1 MRRIVLIPVLSL
13 VAVVSLSG
21 CGLFKKKSPSTAADM
36 GMSYDDSAYSAAPAT
51 STPAYQDSYTYP
63 AGGTFA
69 SGTSG
74 SRTHTVQRKET
85 LYSLARTYYND
96 QSRWKDIY
104 EANRAEI
111 GDPNKIRVGQRLVI
125 P

>member
-1 MRRIVLIPVLSL
+1 MMRRNAVTLLACL
-13 VAVVSLSG
+13 FVVSTLTG
-21 CGLFKKKSPSTAADM
+21 CSLFGGKKKDAITDGYDPSAEPT
-36 GMSYDDSAYSAAPAT
+36 APAE
-51 STPAYQDSYTYP
+51 TYP
-63 AGGTFA
+63 AYPSGGTY
-69 SGTSG
+69 SGATGG
-74 SRTHTVQRKET
+74 SRYHTVQKKET
-85 LYSLARTYYND
+85 LYALARQYYND